1 MKRQL
6 IHFILTTTLLLAGLS
21 LPTYSH
27 AQLLYPFK
35 PQQPNQEKPEPP
47 KRTSIFEYLETPRLG
62 EGSIRIFQSPAIRT
76 VVKLRPNSLSSN
88 DLSGGYSVIS
98 GFKVQVYSGN
108 ASDSK
113 SVAQQRAAWVQEKF
127 PDLET
132 DLQYKAPF
140 WRVRAGN
147 FVTQGEAREYLN
159 KLKKEFP
166 RFGKEMFVVR
176 ASIKVPR

>member
-1 MKRQL
+1 MKRQIL
-6 IHFILTTTLLLAGLS
+6 HIILTITLLFAAMS
-21 LPTYSH
+21 IPTVSH
-27 AQLLYPFK
+27 AQLLYPLK
-35 PQQPNQEKPEPP
+35 PQQEKPEPP
-47 KRTSIFEYLETPRLG
+47 KRTSIIEHLETPKIG

-76 VVKLRPNSLSSN
+76 VVKLRPNSISSN

-98 GFKVQVYSGN
+98 GYKVQVYSGN

-113 SVAQQRAAWVQEKF
+113 AVAQQRSAMVQEKF
-127 PDLET
+127 PELET
-132 DLQYKAPF
+132 DLLYKAPF

-159 KLKKEFP
+159 MLKKEFP